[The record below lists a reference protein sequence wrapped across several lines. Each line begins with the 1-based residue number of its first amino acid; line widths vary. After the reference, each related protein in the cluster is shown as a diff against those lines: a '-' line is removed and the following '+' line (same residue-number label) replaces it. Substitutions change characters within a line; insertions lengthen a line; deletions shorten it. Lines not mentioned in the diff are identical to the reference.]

1 MGGAGEVWHRYRP
14 VNLCF
19 WRPAWRGASA
29 SPKVLGGS
37 LGHLPPGEGDRR
49 ARALLPNLKVL
60 KKTRSERT
68 DQTREPKGTRTLDS
82 EGSGWASGGRR
93 RPVLVKNV
101 IVVDS
106 LRPVSG
112 PVSGRSP
119 VQVSGPLRFSGPG
132 AGEFLRSV
140 SGPVSGRSP
149 VLRSRPRPGPEKT
162 VLRSRARAGPE
173 TRFLRSRARVGPETR
188 FLRSRARVGPET
200 RFLRS
205 RARVGPETWQGRGL
219 DSPTFGQGA
228 RAFKG
233 NSVLREGC

>member
-1 MGGAGEVWHRYRP
+1 MRRVLSCGNFKSMW
-14 VNLCF
+14 
-19 WRPAWRGASA
+19 ASSGIS

-101 IVVDS
+101 IVVDF

-119 VQVSGPLRFSGPG
+119 VPP
-132 AGEFLRSV
+132 A
-140 SGPVSGRSP
+140 PDRSP
-149 VLRSRPRPGPEKT
+149 V
-162 VLRSRARAGPE
+162 
-173 TRFLRSRARVGPETR
+173 
-188 FLRSRARVGPET
+188 LRSRARVGPET

>member
-1 MGGAGEVWHRYRP
+1 M
-14 VNLCF
+14 NLCF

-119 VQVSGPLRFSGPG
+119 AQVSGPLRFSGPG

-140 SGPVSGRSP
+140 SGPVSDRSP

-205 RARVGPETWQGRGL
+205 RAWVGPETWQGRGL

>member
-1 MGGAGEVWHRYRP
+1 M
-14 VNLCF
+14 NLCF

-119 VQVSGPLRFSGPG
+119 VQVSGPLRFCGPG

-149 VLRSRPRPGPEKT
+149 VLRSHPRP
-162 VLRSRARAGPE
+162 
-173 TRFLRSRARVGPETR
+173 
-188 FLRSRARVGPET
+188 
-200 RFLRS
+200 
-205 RARVGPETWQGRGL
+205 GPETWQGRGL

>member
-200 RFLRS
+200 
-205 RARVGPETWQGRGL
+205 WQGRGL